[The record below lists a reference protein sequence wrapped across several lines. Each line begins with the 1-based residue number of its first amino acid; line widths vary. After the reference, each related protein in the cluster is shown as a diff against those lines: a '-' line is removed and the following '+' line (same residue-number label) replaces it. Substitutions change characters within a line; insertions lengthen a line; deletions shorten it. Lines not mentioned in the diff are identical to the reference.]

1 MPDHPPAAGQLGQR
15 GDLCQPLHHV
25 LLIAA
30 HCGDWLHLG
39 EGGGGAGPGGAGSGL
54 LAAVGAPAGEHGSVG
69 GVAAARITYHCSVLL
84 SAADLRPRSPHSQA
98 QSPAWKVSPWQVL
111 VQARLARQEGSS
123 TQLAWGR
130 AGVCT
135 GSAAGPHHLPAAVLQ
150 LARLRIVYSGPVVH
164 RPRARAPAPAQP
176 AAVLQG
182 EAGGGQQQ
190 QLQCVHD
197 VQCDV

>member
-1 MPDHPPAAGQLGQR
+1 MFQWWQEAKVMPLAQFHALTTETAQQGGGAPATCHLAPATWHKSPVPCRAVPVPDHPPAAGQLGQR
-15 GDLCQPLHHV
+15 GDLRQPLHHV

-30 HCGDWLHLG
+30 HCGHWLHLG

-69 GVAAARITYHCSVLL
+69 RVAAARITYHCSVLL

-123 TQLAWGR
+123 TQLAW
-130 AGVCT
+130 
-135 GSAAGPHHLPAAVLQ
+135 VL
-150 LARLRIVYSGPVVH
+150 
-164 RPRARAPAPAQP
+164 
-176 AAVLQG
+176 
-182 EAGGGQQQ
+182 
-190 QLQCVHD
+190 
-197 VQCDV
+197 